1 LKSERGRVKTNLDKI
16 IAKINAKKNG
26 HCRINHLQGWRDYLE
41 DGDLAF
47 SPQDLHEALKDTIS
61 IIPYPKLLYPRK
73 KNYFTA
79 INQDAR
85 FRPEEALE
93 RFITLSNSK
102 NYCNQFPLRIPK
114 EYSDIFIMNDDSR
127 HILVELKSWESDN
140 SPLYAI
146 VESIKNLFLYRTIRR
161 ENIPYHQDFKCF
173 NDADIIVLAPRS
185 YYQYYDLIEEI
196 DDSVVYHNRH
206 LDVLSRT
213 LSYLGIEFDTKI
225 TFMMLNLKKE
235 VFLEHCKKCKNY
247 KEKNGKKITYIFDED
262 ALPELARNK
271 WELLVS
277 SDMR

>member
-225 TFMMLNLKKE
+225 TFIMLNLKKE

>member
-1 LKSERGRVKTNLDKI
+1 MKRERKRVKTNLDKI
-16 IAKINAKKNG
+16 IAKINARKNDY
-26 HCRINHLQGWRDYLE
+26 CRISNLQGWRDYLE
-41 DGDLAF
+41 DGDIAF
-47 SPQDLHEALKDTIS
+47 TPKDLDEALKSIIS
-61 IIPYPKLLYPRK
+61 INPHPKLLYPRK
-73 KNYFTA
+73 KNNFTA
-79 INQDAR
+79 ISQDER

-206 LDVLSRT
+206 IDVLSRT
-213 LSYLGIEFDTKI
+213 LNYLGSEFDTKI
-225 TFMMLNLKKE
+225 IFMMLNLKE
-235 VFLEHCKKCKNY
+235 EDFLEHCKKCKNY

-262 ALPELARNK
+262 ALPELARDE
-271 WELLVS
+271 WEPLIPH
-277 SDMR
+277 

>member
-1 LKSERGRVKTNLDKI
+1 MKSERGRVKTNLDKI

-225 TFMMLNLKKE
+225 TFIMLNLKKE